1 MNRECQ
7 LQLHEKELRSG
18 SPNKEQCLPCRDGS
32 YGWWVF
38 FFFHYVFMYFS
49 SMFFYSDIFILEQ
62 KIISF
67 NVTVAWQLSSISD
80 SSLTLVFH

>member
-1 MNRECQ
+1 MV
-7 LQLHEKELRSG
+7 
-18 SPNKEQCLPCRDGS
+18 
-32 YGWWVF
+32 VF
-38 FFFHYVFMYFS
+38 FFFHYVFMYFC
-49 SMFFYSDIFILEQ
+49 SMFFYSDIFILKQ

>member
-1 MNRECQ
+1 MA
-7 LQLHEKELRSG
+7 LQIKNSAYLAEMG
-18 SPNKEQCLPCRDGS
+18 VMG
-32 YGWWVF
+32 GGFF

-62 KIISF
+62 KIVSF